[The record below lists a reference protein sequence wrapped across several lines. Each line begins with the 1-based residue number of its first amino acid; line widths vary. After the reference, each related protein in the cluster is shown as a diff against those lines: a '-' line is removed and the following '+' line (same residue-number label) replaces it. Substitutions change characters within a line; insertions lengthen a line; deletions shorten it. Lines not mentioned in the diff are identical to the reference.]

1 MVRSIALALF
11 AIEGCPAE
19 ECMRIAVTGAYGFS
33 GRYIA
38 RRLLDSGHEVITLTN
53 SPDRKNPFG
62 KRVQAFR
69 YNFSRPAELE
79 ESLRDVDI
87 LINNYWV
94 RFDNPP
100 QFTFV
105 KAIANSKVLL
115 DAAKRAGVR
124 RVVHISITNP
134 ERKSDLPYFSGKA
147 EVEAHLQSTGMSYSI
162 LRPALL
168 FGEED
173 ILINNIAW
181 TLRYL
186 PVFGLY
192 GDGQYRLQ
200 PIYVDDLAAAVVQRI
215 SQGSNETTDAIGPE
229 IFRYCDLVEMIARKI
244 GSWALIVPMPPMVAY
259 QSMRV
264 LGWFVDDVIS
274 TEEEVRGL
282 MQERLYVE
290 SPPLGRTKLSDWV
303 EDFRHRLGRH
313 YASEMWR
320 RTDRVS
326 SYR

>member
-1 MVRSIALALF
+1 
-11 AIEGCPAE
+11 
-19 ECMRIAVTGAYGFS
+19 MRIAVTGAYGFS
-33 GRYIA
+33 GQYIA

-69 YNFSRPAELE
+69 YNFFRPAELE

-87 LINNYWV
+87 VINNYWV

-100 QFTFV
+100 QFTFA

-115 DAAKRAGVR
+115 NAAKRAGVR

-181 TLRYL
+181 SLRYL

-215 SQGSNETTDAIGPE
+215 SQDSNETTDAIGPE
-229 IFRYCDLVEMIARKI
+229 TFRYRDLVEMIARKI

-259 QSMRV
+259 QSVRV
-264 LGWFVDDVIS
+264 LGCFVDDVIT
-274 TEEEVRGL
+274 TEEEVKGL

-320 RTDRVS
+320 RTDPLAAIVDAPAEVAS
-326 SYR
+326 LQDIPD

>member
-1 MVRSIALALF
+1 
-11 AIEGCPAE
+11 
-19 ECMRIAVTGAYGFS
+19 MRIAVTGAYGFS
-33 GRYIA
+33 GQYIA

-53 SPDRKNPFG
+53 SPDRKNSFG

-147 EVEAHLQSTGMSYSI
+147 EVEAHLQSTGMSIRS
-162 LRPALL
+162 
-168 FGEED
+168 
-173 ILINNIAW
+173 
-181 TLRYL
+181 
-186 PVFGLY
+186 
-192 GDGQYRLQ
+192 
-200 PIYVDDLAAAVVQRI
+200 
-215 SQGSNETTDAIGPE
+215 
-229 IFRYCDLVEMIARKI
+229 CDRHCCSAK
-244 GSWALIVPMPPMVAY
+244 
-259 QSMRV
+259 
-264 LGWFVDDVIS
+264 
-274 TEEEVRGL
+274 
-282 MQERLYVE
+282 
-290 SPPLGRTKLSDWV
+290 RTS
-303 EDFRHRLGRH
+303 
-313 YASEMWR
+313 
-320 RTDRVS
+320 
-326 SYR
+326 

>member
-1 MVRSIALALF
+1 
-11 AIEGCPAE
+11 
-19 ECMRIAVTGAYGFS
+19 MRIAVTGAYGFS
-33 GRYIA
+33 GQYIA
-38 RRLLDSGHEVITLTN
+38 RRLLNSGHEVITLTN
-53 SPDRKNPFG
+53 SPYRENPFG

-79 ESLRDVDI
+79 ELLRGVDI

-100 QFTFV
+100 QFTFAG
-105 KAIANSKVLL
+105 AIANSKVLL
-115 DAAKRAGVR
+115 DVAKRAGVR

-147 EVEAHLQSTGMSYSI
+147 EVETHLQSTGMSYSI

-215 SQGSNETTDAIGPE
+215 SQDFDETSDAIGPE
-229 IFRYCDLVEMIARKI
+229 TFRYRDMVEMIVRKI
-244 GSWALIVPMPPMVAY
+244 GSWALIVPMPPMLAY
-259 QSMRV
+259 QSVRV
-264 LGWFVDDVIS
+264 LGWFVDDVIT
-274 TEEEVRGL
+274 TEEEVKGL

-290 SPPLGRTKLSDWV
+290 LLPLGRTKLSDWV
-303 EDFRHRLGRH
+303 EGFRHRLGRH

>member
-1 MVRSIALALF
+1 
-11 AIEGCPAE
+11 
-19 ECMRIAVTGAYGFS
+19 MRIAVTGAYGFS
-33 GRYIA
+33 GQYIA

-69 YNFSRPAELE
+69 YNFYRPAELE

-100 QFTFV
+100 QFTFA

-115 DAAKRAGVR
+115 DAAKHAGVR

-134 ERKSDLPYFSGKA
+134 ERRSDLPYFSGKA

-215 SQGSNETTDAIGPE
+215 SQDSNETTDAIGPE
-229 IFRYCDLVEMIARKI
+229 TFRYRDLVEMIARKI

-259 QSMRV
+259 QSVRV
-264 LGWFVDDVIS
+264 LGCFVDDVIT
-274 TEEEVRGL
+274 TEEEVKGL

>member
-1 MVRSIALALF
+1 
-11 AIEGCPAE
+11 
-19 ECMRIAVTGAYGFS
+19 MRIAVTGAYGFS
-33 GRYIA
+33 GQYIA

-53 SPDRKNPFG
+53 SPDRKNPFE

-79 ESLRDVDI
+79 ESLRDVDV

-100 QFTFV
+100 QFTFA

-192 GDGQYRLQ
+192 GDGRYRLQ

-215 SQGSNETTDAIGPE
+215 SQESDETTDAIGPE
-229 IFRYCDLVEMIARKI
+229 TFRYCDLVEMIARKI

-259 QSMRV
+259 QSVRV
-264 LGWFVDDVIS
+264 LGCFVDDVIT
-274 TEEEVRGL
+274 TEEEVKGL

>member
-1 MVRSIALALF
+1 
-11 AIEGCPAE
+11 
-19 ECMRIAVTGAYGFS
+19 MRIAVTGAYGFS
-33 GRYIA
+33 GQYIA

-53 SPDRKNPFG
+53 SPDRENPFG

-79 ESLRDVDI
+79 ESLRGVDI

-100 QFTFV
+100 QFTFA

-134 ERKSDLPYFSGKA
+134 ERESDLPYFSGKA
-147 EVEAHLQSTGMSYSI
+147 EVEAYLRSTGMSYSI

-181 TLRYL
+181 TLRNL

-200 PIYVDDLAAAVVQRI
+200 PINVDDLAAAVVQRI
-215 SQGSNETTDAIGPE
+215 REDSDETTDAIGPE
-229 IFRYCDLVEMIARKI
+229 TFRYRDMVKMIARKI
-244 GSWALIVPMPPMVAY
+244 GSWALIVPMPPRIAY
-259 QSMRV
+259 QSVRV
-264 LGWFVDDVIS
+264 LGWFVDDVIA
-274 TEEEVRGL
+274 TEDEVKGL
-282 MQERLYVE
+282 MQERLYVR
-290 SPPLGRTKLSDWV
+290 SPTLGQTKLSDWV
-303 EDFRHRLGRH
+303 GDFRHRLGRR

-326 SYR
+326 SYRS

>member
-1 MVRSIALALF
+1 MSLSIIILVL
-11 AIEGCPAE
+11 
-19 ECMRIAVTGAYGFS
+19 YQ
-33 GRYIA
+33 
-38 RRLLDSGHEVITLTN
+38 LDGL
-53 SPDRKNPFG
+53 
-62 KRVQAFR
+62 
-69 YNFSRPAELE
+69 
-79 ESLRDVDI
+79 
-87 LINNYWV
+87 
-94 RFDNPP
+94 FDNPP
-100 QFTFV
+100 QFTFA

-181 TLRYL
+181 SLRYL

-215 SQGSNETTDAIGPE
+215 SQDSNETTDAIGPE
-229 IFRYCDLVEMIARKI
+229 TFRYPGGFGRWGSETDQYHRAR
-244 GSWALIVPMPPMVAY
+244 
-259 QSMRV
+259 R
-264 LGWFVDDVIS
+264 
-274 TEEEVRGL
+274 
-282 MQERLYVE
+282 
-290 SPPLGRTKLSDWV
+290 GRT
-303 EDFRHRLGRH
+303 RMRN
-313 YASEMWR
+313 A
-320 RTDRVS
+320 
-326 SYR
+326 